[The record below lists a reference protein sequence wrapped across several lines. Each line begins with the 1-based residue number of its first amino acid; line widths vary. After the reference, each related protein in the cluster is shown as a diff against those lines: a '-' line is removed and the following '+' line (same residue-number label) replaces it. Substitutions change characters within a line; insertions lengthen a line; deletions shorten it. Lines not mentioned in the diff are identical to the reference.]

1 MLGST
6 SIKAFMITVYS
17 FSTKAKSYIFKN
29 TFFAF
34 YLAQTPTLNNPKF
47 ADKNTCAKI
56 AELDIQ

>member
-1 MLGST
+1 
-6 SIKAFMITVYS
+6 MITVYS